1 MYESWWRSDL
11 NSETDSFSEKH
22 LISMSLRP
30 HVAMTSFSE
39 NPVEICMGAAG
50 NFRWFVFLISKEI
63 FYLSRCRTK
72 NNHHLTT
79 ACLYERKNNRWSF
92 LLIPDQPWSA
102 VLSQVFFLF
111 LFEFDELIE
120 KKYFE
125 IFDFWDLNIFGKLI
139 FSVVTA
145 GGWYKRVWCGLGLCS
160 TWTHSA
166 KTWQNYWATT
176 LIWAFSVSSEVVDFH
191 SSALTCPKC
200 AISRRKIQCSHPAE
214 GW

>member
-125 IFDFWDLNIFGKLI
+125 IFDFGTWTYLENWYSQLWLLGVGTNVCGVDLA
-139 FSVVTA
+139 SVVLE
-145 GGWYKRVWCGLGLCS
+145 R
-160 TWTHSA
+160 
-166 KTWQNYWATT
+166 T
-176 LIWAFSVSSEVVDFH
+176 L
-191 SSALTCPKC
+191 L
-200 AISRRKIQCSHPAE
+200 RRGRITEQQHWFELSQSLLKF
-214 GW
+214 